1 MEVREFYCRLNGL
14 KEQERRRE
22 REKKGRDKEKE
33 RERKGMTNPFVARER
48 ESKMCERER
57 E

>member
-22 REKKGRDKEKE
+22 REKKERDKEK
-33 RERKGMTNPFVARER
+33 ERKGMTNPFVARER